1 MESVW
6 DALGNVKN
14 VLMLTIL
21 GTQHDKYLSV
31 MNNFMK
37 HLGNFRLVLEEEGFP
52 FLPLALLYT
61 PFLYIVVFLNTLRL
75 SFAIWVTVFVIILFF
90 LVIVGLVF
98 SLVFICCKSV
108 SHYLAKVNTPDDEEF
123 E

>member
-1 MESVW
+1 
-6 DALGNVKN
+6 
-14 VLMLTIL
+14 MLTIL
-21 GTQHDKYLSV
+21 GTQHDKYLSA

-37 HLGNFRLVLEEEGFP
+37 HLGNFRIVLEDNGFP
-52 FLPLALLYT
+52 FLPLSLLYT
-61 PFLYIVVFLNTLRL
+61 PFLFIVVFLNTLRL
-75 SFAIWVTVFVIILFF
+75 NFAMWVTLLVIVLFF

-108 SHYLAKVNTPDDEEF
+108 SHYLAKVNTPDDEF